1 MTIRRILAL
10 AIDPLT
16 RASVFATAR
25 ALAGTSGACIEVAF
39 IRHMALSYADAA
51 GDELSIH
58 IAGDLMERQEQSLN
72 DAEQD
77 ARAAFEDF
85 LRDNLLS
92 AGAAPGMSAAPS
104 ASWMTLEGHPADVIG
119 LRGGAYDVI
128 VTGQPSGA
136 HGIGRITAEAA
147 LFATGRPVI
156 FAPPLPPQRIGQTV
170 LVAWNRGMQATRAFH
185 AAKALLLHKAG
196 RVRILSITTGAKQGP
211 AADEMARNLRWHG
224 IRADVVELSP
234 DYRAVGEVL
243 LAEASAI
250 HADLLVMGAF
260 SHSRLRQLILGGVT
274 RHVFEHAELPV
285 LMAH

>member
-1 MTIRRILAL
+1 MEIRRILAL

-16 RASVFATAR
+16 RASVLATAR
-25 ALAGTSGACIEVAF
+25 ELAGTSGACIEVAF
-39 IRHMALSYADAA
+39 IRHMALSYAEAA

-58 IAGDLMERQEQSLN
+58 VAGDLLERQEEAMN
-72 DAEQD
+72 AAEQE
-77 ARAAFEDF
+77 ARAAFDAF
-85 LRDNLLS
+85 VRDSGFS
-92 AGAAPGMSAAPS
+92 AGGAPGMSATPA
-104 ASWMTLEGHPADVIG
+104 ASWVTLEGHPTEVIG
-119 LRGGAYDVI
+119 QRGGAYDVI
-128 VTGQPSGA
+128 VTGQPSAA

-156 FAPPLPPQRIGQTV
+156 VAPPHPPARIGETV

-224 IRADVVELSP
+224 IRADVLELSP